1 MFARNEETTMLRIVA
16 ACASACIATGVCAQP
31 PTPPAPVAPAVCT
44 RADLQNAVDS
54 YVAAQKSG
62 DASKLALA
70 DKAVLKENMADVA
83 TADGL
88 WNKSLPIALSRSF
101 LDATRCKTFTEV
113 IVTQGDHQYVIGT
126 RLYVDARKITR
137 IDSLVTDKGDWL
149 FNANAYFKYSSA
161 EDWNPPKKEARVSGQ
176 ELINAANSYLD
187 MFSDKFVKTPWGRP
201 CARLEGGAYTNRSG
215 DPNATCE
222 VGIPGGVLYIV
233 NRDYVV
239 DEDLG
244 VINVFCRFGNSSTGM
259 PDSHTFRLVN
269 GKLANVHTLSVNLN
283 PNAPSPQADDNG
295 AILR

>member
-1 MFARNEETTMLRIVA
+1 MYRKILA
-16 ACASACIATGVCAQP
+16 ACTWSCVAVGAYAQP
-31 PTPPAPVAPAVCT
+31 PTAPTPPPPAVCT
-44 RADLQNAVDS
+44 RADLQAAVDG

-62 DASKLALA
+62 DASKLAFA
-70 DKAVLKENMADVA
+70 DKAVFKENMADVA
-83 TADGL
+83 KDDGL
-88 WNKSLPIALSRSF
+88 WNKALAVAHSRSF

-113 IVTQGDHQYVIGT
+113 IVTQGDHPYVIGT
-126 RLYVDARKITR
+126 RLYVDNRKITR

-149 FNANAYFKYSSA
+149 FNANAYLKYSSA
-161 EDWNPPKKEARVSGQ
+161 EDWTAPKGAAHPSGQ

-201 CARLEGGAYTNRSG
+201 CARLEGGAYTNRNG

-222 VGIPGGVLYIV
+222 VGIPAGVLYIV

-283 PNAPSPQADDNG
+283 PNSPSPQADDNG
-295 AILR
+295 AIVR